1 MVSFLISQ
9 GHTDAFRYP
18 VGHLM
23 AETRLAEQTVNRQLV
38 TEAIVMQHTIASV
51 LSKEGGKAF
60 KKLIERLTDG

>member
-23 AETRLAEQTVNRQLV
+23 VETRLAEQTVNRQLV
-38 TEAIVMQHTIASV
+38 TESVVMQATIASV
-51 LSKEGGKAF
+51 LSKEGAKAH
-60 KKLIERLTDG
+60 KKLIERLIDG